1 VHVVPDVP
9 PAPALV
15 TLDYA
20 APAESSS
27 PPPRLDYSNLWA
39 GRPPYMPIWRVVIA
53 HLLTGSLFS
62 ILWFQSLHDRLP
74 RTRDDDPSAFKA
86 IFWLFVPLV
95 NLYWVF
101 FAWMRLCDRVAEQ
114 RKLHGLP
121 PSDTKGLCVFAC
133 ALMLVPYVNLVSIFL
148 IQPALFAC
156 LQAEVNELHHLGFA
170 HPRAGELPVANAVP
184 VFDFA
189 MPQ

>member
-1 VHVVPDVP
+1 VTDVVPAHA
-9 PAPALV
+9 PAPL
-15 TLDYA
+15 TLEYA
-20 APAESSS
+20 APAVSAPSA
-27 PPPRLDYSNLWA
+27 PRLDYSNLWA
-39 GRPPYMPIWRVVIA
+39 ERPPYMPVWRVVVA

-74 RTRDDDPSAFKA
+74 RTRRDDPSAFKA
-86 IFWLFVPLV
+86 ILLLFVPIV

-114 RKLHGLP
+114 RKMHGLP
-121 PSDTKGLCVFAC
+121 PSDTKGLCVLAC
-133 ALMLVPYVNLVSIFL
+133 ALMLVPYVNLFSIFL

-170 HPRAGELPVANAVP
+170 HPAAGELPVATAVP